1 MTKTSNSN
9 YASKPV
15 TPSKA
20 PGKGLTQ
27 RTKAWKIL
35 VAMVE
40 DGKIKPATT
49 AMDIYEEDEEFRK
62 YDKDVFR
69 SAFQR
74 VKNKKGVYL
83 RNGK

>member
-20 PGKGLTQ
+20 AGKGLTQ
-27 RTKAWKIL
+27 CTKAWKIL

-49 AMDIYEEDEEFRK
+49 AMDIYEEDEEFWK

-69 SAFQR
+69 SAF
-74 VKNKKGVYL
+74 G
-83 RNGK
+83 

>member
-1 MTKTSNSN
+1 MGSDRRKRDHTTG
-9 YASKPV
+9 V
-15 TPSKA
+15 CW
-20 PGKGLTQ
+20 GKLTISTQ
-27 RTKAWKIL
+27 TLL